1 MQIVSESPTV
11 IRSESDTAL
20 FRLGEENGE
29 VFVEA
34 RQYTGNVEK
43 IAKWIFAGK
52 KTRVEMTTIIF
63 LRSGGGRP

>member
-1 MQIVSESPTV
+1 MQIVRESPTV

-29 VFVEA
+29 VFVEV
-34 RQYTGNVEK
+34 REYTGNVEK
-43 IAKWIFAGK
+43 ITKLIFAGK
-52 KTRVEMTTIIF
+52 KTRIERTTITF